1 MVKTAVSP
9 IRTKKGR
16 SIHASLGLHGTL
28 SVAALIS
35 ILPAILIL
43 LNSFK
48 SDEQI
53 KSSKG
58 LNLLPKTWTLDG
70 YYQVLTDNDSEFL
83 TWFRNS
89 IFVASLT
96 MVIGVFLSATAAYV
110 LSRFIFPGR
119 KSVLNFFLLTQM
131 FPAAI
136 LLVPIYQ
143 ILVRFPLFHFSM
155 LDSVPGL
162 LLAYSTIAVP
172 FCTWMLKGFFDGIP
186 RELDEA
192 GALDGLSPF
201 GIFRRI
207 IFPLALPG
215 IAVTCFFTF
224 LTAWNEVAFANVVAI
239 SPEHYTLP
247 VGLRTYIFQFDQ
259 AWQKLSVSA
268 VLVTVPS
275 LVVFLFAQRYL
286 VSGLTR
292 GAVKG

>member
-1 MVKTAVSP
+1 MVEIV
-9 IRTKKGR
+9 RKKRKR
-16 SIHASLGLHGTL
+16 SLQASLGLHAALTL
-28 SVAALIS
+28 AALIS
-35 ILPAILIL
+35 ILPALLVL

-48 SDEQI
+48 SDQEI
-53 KSSKG
+53 KSASG
-58 LNLLPKTWTLDG
+58 LHVLPKHWTLGG
-70 YYQVLTDNDSEFL
+70 YHQVLTDNNGEFL
-83 TWFRNS
+83 IWLRNS
-89 IFVASLT
+89 VFVALVT
-96 MVIGVFLSATAAYV
+96 MIIGVFLSATAAYV

-119 KSVLNFFLLTQM
+119 KSVLNFFLVTQM

-143 ILVRFPLFHFSM
+143 ILIRFPIFHFSM
-155 LDSVPGL
+155 LDSIPGL

-186 RELDEA
+186 KELDEA
-192 GALDGLSPF
+192 GALDGLSPY

-224 LTAWNEVAFANVVAI
+224 ITAWNEVAFANVVEI

-268 VLVTVPS
+268 VIVTVPS
-275 LVVFLFAQRYL
+275 LIVFLFAQRYL

>member
-1 MVKTAVSP
+1 MVKIAQ
-9 IRTKKGR
+9 KKRKR
-16 SIHASLGLHGTL
+16 SLQASLGLHGTL
-28 SVAALIS
+28 TVAALIS
-35 ILPAILIL
+35 ILPALLIL

-48 SDEQI
+48 SDQEI
-53 KSSKG
+53 KSASG
-58 LNLLPKTWTLDG
+58 LNVLPKHWTFSG
-70 YYQVLTDNDSEFL
+70 YHQVLTDNNGEFL
-83 TWFRNS
+83 IWLRNS
-89 IFVASLT
+89 VFVALVT
-96 MVIGVFLSATAAYV
+96 MIIGVFLSATAAYV

-119 KSVLNFFLLTQM
+119 KSVLNFFLVTQM

-143 ILVRFPLFHFSM
+143 ILIRFPIFHFSM
-155 LDSVPGL
+155 LDSIPGL

-186 RELDEA
+186 KELDEA
-192 GALDGLSPF
+192 GALDGLSPY

-224 LTAWNEVAFANVVAI
+224 ITAWNEVAFANVVEI

-268 VLVTVPS
+268 VIVTVPS
-275 LVVFLFAQRYL
+275 LVIFLFAQRYL

>member
-1 MVKTAVSP
+1 MVKIAH
-9 IRTKKGR
+9 KKRKR
-16 SIHASLGLHGTL
+16 SLQASLGLHGTL
-28 SVAALIS
+28 TLAALTS
-35 ILPAILIL
+35 ILPALLIL

-48 SDEQI
+48 SDQEI
-53 KSSKG
+53 KSASG
-58 LNLLPKTWTLDG
+58 LNVLPKHWTLSG
-70 YYQVLTDNDSEFL
+70 YHQVLTDNNGEFL
-83 TWFRNS
+83 VWLRNS
-89 IFVASLT
+89 VFVALVT
-96 MVIGVFLSATAAYV
+96 MIIGVFLSATAAYV

-119 KSVLNFFLLTQM
+119 KSVLNFFLVTQM

-143 ILVRFPLFHFSM
+143 ILIRFPIFHFSL
-155 LDSVPGL
+155 LDSTPGL

-186 RELDEA
+186 KELDEA
-192 GALDGLSPF
+192 GALDGLTPY

-224 LTAWNEVAFANVVAI
+224 ITAWNEVAFANVVEI

-268 VLVTVPS
+268 VIVTVPS
-275 LVVFLFAQRYL
+275 LIVFLFAQRYL

>member
-1 MVKTAVSP
+1 MVEIV
-9 IRTKKGR
+9 RKKRKR
-16 SIHASLGLHGTL
+16 SLQASLGLHSALTL
-28 SVAALIS
+28 AALIS
-35 ILPAILIL
+35 ILPALLIL

-48 SDEQI
+48 SDQEI
-53 KSSKG
+53 KSASG
-58 LNLLPKTWTLDG
+58 LHVLPKHWTLGG
-70 YYQVLTDNDSEFL
+70 YHQVLTDNNGEFL
-83 TWFRNS
+83 IWLRNS
-89 IFVASLT
+89 VFVALVT
-96 MVIGVFLSATAAYV
+96 MIIGVFLSATAAYV

-119 KSVLNFFLLTQM
+119 KSVLNFFLVTQM

-143 ILVRFPLFHFSM
+143 ILIRFPIFHFSM
-155 LDSVPGL
+155 LDSIPGL

-186 RELDEA
+186 KELDEA
-192 GALDGLSPF
+192 GALDGLSPY

-224 LTAWNEVAFANVVAI
+224 ITAWNEVAFANVVEI

-268 VLVTVPS
+268 VIVTVPS
-275 LVVFLFAQRYL
+275 LIVFLFAQRYL

>member
-1 MVKTAVSP
+1 MVEIA
-9 IRTKKGR
+9 RKKRKR
-16 SIHASLGLHGTL
+16 SLQASLGLHGTL
-28 SVAALIS
+28 TVAALIS
-35 ILPAILIL
+35 ILPALLIL

-48 SDEQI
+48 SDQEI
-53 KSSKG
+53 KSASG
-58 LNLLPKTWTLDG
+58 LNVLPKHWTLNG
-70 YYQVLTDNDSEFL
+70 YHQVLADNNGEFL
-83 TWFRNS
+83 VWLRNS
-89 IFVASLT
+89 VFVALVT

-119 KSVLNFFLLTQM
+119 KSVLNFFLVTQM

-143 ILVRFPLFHFSM
+143 ILIHFPIFHFSM
-155 LDSVPGL
+155 LDSIPGL

-186 RELDEA
+186 KELDEA
-192 GALDGLSPF
+192 GALDGLSPY

-224 LTAWNEVAFANVVAI
+224 ITAWNEVAFANVVEI

-268 VLVTVPS
+268 VIVTVPS
-275 LVVFLFAQRYL
+275 LIVFLFAQRYL

>member
-1 MVKTAVSP
+1 MVEIA
-9 IRTKKGR
+9 RKKRKR
-16 SIHASLGLHGTL
+16 SVQASFGLHGALTL
-28 SVAALIS
+28 AALIS
-35 ILPAILIL
+35 ILPALLIL

-48 SDEQI
+48 SDQEI
-53 KSSKG
+53 KSASG
-58 LNLLPKTWTLDG
+58 LHVLPKHWTLSG
-70 YYQVLTDNDSEFL
+70 YHQVLTDNNGEFL
-83 TWFRNS
+83 IWLRNS
-89 IFVASLT
+89 VFVALVT
-96 MVIGVFLSATAAYV
+96 MFIGVFLSATAAYV

-119 KSVLNFFLLTQM
+119 KSVLNFFLVTQM

-143 ILVRFPLFHFSM
+143 ILIRFPIFHFSM
-155 LDSVPGL
+155 LDSIPGL

-186 RELDEA
+186 KELDEA
-192 GALDGLSPF
+192 GALDGLSPY

-224 LTAWNEVAFANVVAI
+224 ITAWNEVAFANVVEI

-268 VLVTVPS
+268 VIVTVPS

>member
-1 MVKTAVSP
+1 MVEIA
-9 IRTKKGR
+9 RKKRKR
-16 SIHASLGLHGTL
+16 SVQASFGLHSALTL
-28 SVAALIS
+28 AALIS
-35 ILPAILIL
+35 ILPALLIL

-48 SDEQI
+48 SDQEI
-53 KSSKG
+53 KSATG
-58 LNLLPKTWTLDG
+58 LHVLPKHWTLSG
-70 YYQVLTDNDSEFL
+70 YHQVLTDNNGEFL
-83 TWFRNS
+83 IWLRNS
-89 IFVASLT
+89 VFVALVT
-96 MVIGVFLSATAAYV
+96 MFIGVFLSATAAYV

-119 KSVLNFFLLTQM
+119 KSVLNFFLVTQM

-143 ILVRFPLFHFSM
+143 ILIRFPIFHFSM
-155 LDSVPGL
+155 LDSIPGL

-186 RELDEA
+186 KELDEA
-192 GALDGLSPF
+192 GALDGLSPY

-224 LTAWNEVAFANVVAI
+224 ITAWNEVAFANVVEI

-268 VLVTVPS
+268 VIVTVPS

>member
-1 MVKTAVSP
+1 M
-9 IRTKKGR
+9 
-16 SIHASLGLHGTL
+16 
-28 SVAALIS
+28 
-35 ILPAILIL
+35 
-43 LNSFK
+43 F
-48 SDEQI
+48 
-53 KSSKG
+53 
-58 LNLLPKTWTLDG
+58 
-70 YYQVLTDNDSEFL
+70 
-83 TWFRNS
+83 
-89 IFVASLT
+89 
-96 MVIGVFLSATAAYV
+96 IGVFLSATAAYV

-119 KSVLNFFLLTQM
+119 KSVLNFFLVTQM

-143 ILVRFPLFHFSM
+143 ILIRFPVFHFSM
-155 LDSVPGL
+155 LDSIPGL

-186 RELDEA
+186 KELDEA
-192 GALDGLSPF
+192 GALDGLSPY

-224 LTAWNEVAFANVVAI
+224 ITAWNEVAFANVVEI

-268 VLVTVPS
+268 VIVTVPS

>member
-1 MVKTAVSP
+1 MVEIA
-9 IRTKKGR
+9 RKKRKR
-16 SIHASLGLHGTL
+16 SLQASFGLHGTL
-28 SVAALIS
+28 TVAALIS
-35 ILPAILIL
+35 ILPALLIL

-48 SDEQI
+48 SDQEI
-53 KSSKG
+53 KSASG
-58 LNLLPKTWTLDG
+58 LNVLPKHWTLNG
-70 YYQVLTDNDSEFL
+70 YHQVLADNNGEFL
-83 TWFRNS
+83 VWLRNS
-89 IFVASLT
+89 VFVALVT

-119 KSVLNFFLLTQM
+119 KSVLNFFLVTQM

-143 ILVRFPLFHFSM
+143 ILIRFPIFHFSM
-155 LDSVPGL
+155 LDSIPGL

-186 RELDEA
+186 KELDEA
-192 GALDGLSPF
+192 GALDGLSPY

-224 LTAWNEVAFANVVAI
+224 ITAWNEVAFANVVEI

-268 VLVTVPS
+268 VIVTVPS
-275 LVVFLFAQRYL
+275 LIVFLFAQRYL

>member
-1 MVKTAVSP
+1 MVEIA
-9 IRTKKGR
+9 RKKRKR
-16 SIHASLGLHGTL
+16 SVQASFGLHIALTL
-28 SVAALIS
+28 AALIS
-35 ILPAILIL
+35 ILPALLIL

-48 SDEQI
+48 SDQEI
-53 KSSKG
+53 KSASG
-58 LNLLPKTWTLDG
+58 LHVLPKHWTLSG
-70 YYQVLTDNDSEFL
+70 YHQVLSDNNGEFL
-83 TWFRNS
+83 IWLRNS
-89 IFVASLT
+89 VFVALVT
-96 MVIGVFLSATAAYV
+96 MIIGVFLSATAAYV

-119 KSVLNFFLLTQM
+119 KSVLNFFLVTQM

-143 ILVRFPLFHFSM
+143 ILIRFPIFHFSM
-155 LDSVPGL
+155 LDSIPGL

-186 RELDEA
+186 KELDEA
-192 GALDGLSPF
+192 GALDGLSPY

-224 LTAWNEVAFANVVAI
+224 ITAWNEVAFANVVEI

-268 VLVTVPS
+268 VIVTVPS

>member
-1 MVKTAVSP
+1 MVEIA
-9 IRTKKGR
+9 RKKRKR
-16 SIHASLGLHGTL
+16 SVQASLALHSALTL
-28 SVAALIS
+28 AVLIS
-35 ILPAILIL
+35 ILPALLIL

-48 SDEQI
+48 SDQEI
-53 KSSKG
+53 KSASG
-58 LNLLPKTWTLDG
+58 LHVLPKHWTLSG
-70 YYQVLTDNDSEFL
+70 YHQVLTDNNGEFL
-83 TWFRNS
+83 IWLRNS
-89 IFVASLT
+89 VFVALVT
-96 MVIGVFLSATAAYV
+96 MFIGVFLSATAAYV

-119 KSVLNFFLLTQM
+119 KSVLNFFLVTQM

-143 ILVRFPLFHFSM
+143 ILIRFPVFHFSM
-155 LDSVPGL
+155 LDSIPGL

-192 GALDGLSPF
+192 GALDGLSPY

-224 LTAWNEVAFANVVAI
+224 ITAWNEVAFANVVEI

-268 VLVTVPS
+268 VIVTVPS
-275 LVVFLFAQRYL
+275 LIVFLFAQRYL